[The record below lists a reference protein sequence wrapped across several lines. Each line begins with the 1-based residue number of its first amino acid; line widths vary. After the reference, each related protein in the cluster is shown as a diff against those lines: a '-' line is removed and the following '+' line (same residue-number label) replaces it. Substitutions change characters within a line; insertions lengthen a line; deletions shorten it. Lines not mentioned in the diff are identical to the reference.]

1 MHIHLRNL
9 YCFLLY
15 ESVTNII
22 PNPWGD
28 ISPTILSQFL
38 LLSVLII
45 CFSWC
50 FSSVSSLCYTL
61 CLHLWSRALPFFW
74 SPQSRHCYRGSMM
87 DLLFRISWVAREKTL
102 YHTPPS
108 KTQLTPAFFLAPGV
122 PVEEPA
128 LHLPLYTFS
137 TRPLEISRHLVL
149 SPRTSQVALV
159 VKNLPADARAG
170 DIRDA
175 GSVPVW
181 GRPPGEGNGNPLR
194 YSCLGN
200 PTDRGAWWAT
210 VHGVA
215 QSHSLLKRQHACTK
229 VP

>member
-1 MHIHLRNL
+1 MSQLQID
-9 YCFLLY
+9 
-15 ESVTNII
+15 II

-50 FSSVSSLCYTL
+50 FSSVLITL
-61 CLHLWSRALPFFW
+61 LHPLSVPLKQGSAIFLIP
-74 SPQSRHCYRGSMM
+74 SKQTHCYRGSMM

-102 YHTPPS
+102 YHTLPS

-128 LHLPLYTFS
+128 LHLPLYTFFS

-175 GSVPVW
+175 GSVPAW
-181 GRPPGEGNGNPLR
+181 GRPPGEGSGNPLR

-200 PTDRGAWWAT
+200 PMDRGAWWAT